1 MGLLMFEKSLT
12 IVRWFLLV
20 PKIDVHELMSFGRL
34 IEGEA
39 NVPGRRVASTTHPKV
54 GFMIAPCGPEHGIA
68 PNPWDCPSSFQV
80 SHRRPSQIVKQQALP
95 F

>member
-39 NVPGRRVASTTHPKV
+39 ALIQPCQCSRSSRRVNHPSE
-54 GFMIAPCGPEHGIA
+54 G
-68 PNPWDCPSSFQV
+68 W
-80 SHRRPSQIVKQQALP
+80 L
-95 F
+95 

>member
-1 MGLLMFEKSLT
+1 MFEKSQT

-39 NVPGRRVASTTHPKV
+39 ALIQPCQCSRSSRRVNHPSE
-54 GFMIAPCGPEHGIA
+54 G
-68 PNPWDCPSSFQV
+68 W
-80 SHRRPSQIVKQQALP
+80 L
-95 F
+95 